1 MSKDI
6 NINESA
12 ILETLNAKIDYDG
25 GNFRNSGLANYVV
38 DKAGDT
44 LNKGAFLHLQNA
56 NATTYC
62 GFVVTNHEADA
73 TQATISTQEN
83 YMIFNCKDKNGNYV
97 GELLT
102 KHMTNGSMATVIRA
116 MGYSSGS
123 KVTAE
128 LQLGVDSTGK
138 AYFSFPRCTTKAT
151 TTSSASASNVAV
163 VVQNYV
169 SGTSWYRVWSD
180 GWIEQG
186 GTTTRSD
193 TGEFTITF
201 LKSFTNTNYT
211 LMLSN
216 SATSSGN
223 AYAPQ
228 IRTKNKNNA
237 VMYLTTG
244 TTATNIV
251 NWLICGY

>member
-1 MSKDI
+1 LDGSEDLPSDNAQFVNVTATEFTMPYNGYLYLVI
-6 NINESA
+6 
-12 ILETLNAKIDYDG
+12 ETKSDNDCSLFVDGIEKWHFKLSNAYFHNGGSTTFIRKGQSIKLNGTYFYKRYEKAQ
-25 GNFRNSGLANYVV
+25 GNGSLYYYVGETV
-38 DKAGDT
+38 
-44 LNKGAFLHLQNA
+44 QNA
-56 NATTYC
+56 NLINAGRIEEKVAEALAKPHIIETY
-62 GFVVTNHEADA
+62 VN
-73 TQATISTQEN
+73 
-83 YMIFNCKDKNGNYV
+83 
-97 GELLT
+97 
-102 KHMTNGSMATVIRA
+102 
-116 MGYSSGS
+116 
-123 KVTAE
+123 
-128 LQLGVDSTGK
+128 
-138 AYFSFPRCTTKAT
+138 
-151 TTSSASASNVAV
+151 
-163 VVQNYV
+163 
-169 SGTSWYRVWSD
+169 GTSWYRVWSD

-186 GTTTRSD
+186 GTTTRSA

-237 VMYLTTG
+237 VMYLATG